1 MVSSR
6 AALPHVLLPPFGSRH
21 NAPLSIDGNNQ
32 PGVTGAMT
40 AMGGSNYTGFHSD
53 PYDFQP
59 GSVNTSATSPSG
71 LSITIGVGLTII
83 IIVTLIGNS
92 LVIAS
97 VAMYRRLRTVTNYFV
112 VSLAVADITVAMLVM
127 PCSVIYEIYGSWQF
141 GWIFCY
147 FWISCDVTCCTAS
160 ILHLCLISLDR
171 YWAITTPFSYKNRMS
186 KRRALLSIAAVWICS
201 VAISFLPIYTGIFA
215 DQSIMKLYTNSDEC
229 GLYVNKPYAVVSAT
243 TSFYAPLFVMLF
255 AYFRIFRIAQK
266 QASEIQKLENSVMSN
281 STNRYNVRLRKR
293 SRRLSKDTKALKT
306 LGTLMGLFC
315 ISWVP
320 FFLMYIILPFCPNCW
335 MPSGL
340 ESAITWLGYV
350 NSAINPCVY
359 AFTSHD
365 FRNAFHNIISCN
377 RSVCGWRSD
386 RKRGIYSRSSYTEQP
401 GAFAET
407 PVVLMDDLSGGAR
420 SNTCGV
426 KTRVV
431 KNGGKFHISPPV
443 QSSSSDGESLH

>member
-1 MVSSR
+1 MVGSR
-6 AALPHVLLPPFGSRH
+6 SALPHVLLPAY
-21 NAPLSIDGNNQ
+21 APRIPTLEIRPPITTSSMS
-32 PGVTGAMT
+32 AMSGG
-40 AMGGSNYTGFHSD
+40 GGSNLTD
-53 PYDFQP
+53 DLEA
-59 GSVNTSATSPSG
+59 VNASISSPSG
-71 LSITIGVGLTII
+71 LSISIGVGLTVII
-83 IIVTLIGNS
+83 ITTLVGNS

-112 VSLAVADITVAMLVM
+112 VSLAIADITVAMLVM
-127 PCSVIYEIYGSWQF
+127 PCGVIYEIYGRWQF

-186 KRRALLSIAAVWICS
+186 KRRAIASIICVWICS

-215 DQSIMKLYTNSDEC
+215 DTSMMKLYTDSDQC

-243 TSFYAPLFVMLF
+243 TSFYAPLIVMLF
-255 AYFRIFRIAQK
+255 AYWRIFRIAQK
-266 QASEIQKLENSVMSN
+266 QATEIQKLENSVMSN
-281 STNRYNVRLRKR
+281 APNRYNVRLRKR
-293 SRRLSKDTKALKT
+293 SRRLSKDTKAIKT

-320 FFLMYIILPFCPNCW
+320 FFLMYIILPFCPDCW
-335 MPSGL
+335 MPPML
-340 ESAITWLGYV
+340 VSAITWLGWV

-377 RSVCGWRSD
+377 RTACCWKND
-386 RKRGIYSRSSYTEQP
+386 RKRGIYSRSSYKDQCGGFVE
-401 GAFAET
+401 A
-407 PVVLMDDLSGGAR
+407 PVVLMAEFSPR
-420 SNTCGV
+420 SNSCGV
-426 KTRVV
+426 QTRVLSIK
-431 KNGGKFHISPPV
+431 KNGKTFNLAPPT
-443 QSSSSDGESLH
+443 QSSSSEGDSLH